1 MYSRNPILFYFQD
14 FESELQRGE
23 QLVAARQ
30 MTMEVG
36 ESEHIHGRITALRQQ
51 LAKRKAELEKRRETV
66 RALAQLYTQCEQMLD
81 ELARHCKTPRHSPR
95 GLKQSEVEIATGK

>member
-1 MYSRNPILFYFQD
+1 
-14 FESELQRGE
+14 
-23 QLVAARQ
+23 

-51 LAKRKAELEKRRETV
+51 LAKRKAELEKRKETV

-95 GLKQSEVEIATGK
+95 GLKQSEVEFETKHLHKFNSAGYWRQHEWGQKWLTGFG

>member
-1 MYSRNPILFYFQD
+1 M
-14 FESELQRGE
+14 
-23 QLVAARQ
+23 AARQ

-51 LAKRKAELEKRRETV
+51 LAKRKAELEKRKETV

-95 GLKQSEVEIATGK
+95 GLKQSEVEFSTKKQLHKFTTGHWRQHERDKKWLPGFG

>member
-36 ESEHIHGRITALRQQ
+36 ESEHIHGRITALR
-51 LAKRKAELEKRRETV
+51 
-66 RALAQLYTQCEQMLD
+66 
-81 ELARHCKTPRHSPR
+81 
-95 GLKQSEVEIATGK
+95 